1 MVDKST
7 QISVIENAVIALN
20 EGASD
25 EKYAAVFALEKLLIE
40 LKDEQLDE
48 DHARQIGALDESFE
62 APLGFSQPL
71 TDLDYSSPQPQG

>member
-7 QISVIENAVIALN
+7 QISVIENVLIALN

-25 EKYAAVFALEKLLIE
+25 EKFAAVVSLEQLLLK
-40 LKDEQLDE
+40 LKDEQIDE

-71 TDLDYSSPQPQG
+71 TDLDYSSPQP